1 MEPQMKNSTWKITT
15 FSDGDPVASAEGLS
29 HAQAVIAI
37 RRAMSGVNPLTE
49 TSGPADDPGRRAP
62 TDARRIP
69 VAA

>member
-37 RRAMSGVNPLTE
+37 RRAMSGVDPLREITAE
-49 TSGPADDPGRRAP
+49 DGIAPASELSD
-62 TDARRIP
+62 RIP